1 MLAEEFKN
9 LRETM
14 PPLEGRGHYG
24 QEQFDWLARAQQL
37 VSAWNFNEGYQFKK
51 IVDALLSRSDR
62 HTNYA
67 KLIVALNRATNAV
80 QVVNASDASQA
91 VFGPGAVYDFFKAFR
106 ALTQSAKS
114 ELFII
119 DPYLDPEIFDA
130 YLVGVN
136 PSISVRLLANR
147 YKEDLKAASTKF
159 TSQNKHAIEIRASS
173 SLHDRVLF
181 VDGSACWVL
190 GASIKDA
197 AKSKMTYL
205 TPLSPDVVSAK
216 LAHYNG
222 SWASAT
228 AI

>member
-1 MLAEEFKN
+1 MLAEGFKK

-24 QEQFDWLARAQQL
+24 QEQFDWQARAQEL
-37 VSAWNFNEGYQFKK
+37 VSSWNFNEGYQFKK
-51 IVDALLSRSDR
+51 IVDALLSRTDR
-62 HTNYA
+62 HANYA

-80 QVVNASDASQA
+80 QVTATSDASQA
-91 VFGPGAVYDFFKAFR
+91 IFGPGAVYDFFKAFR

-114 ELFII
+114 EIFII
-119 DPYLDPEIFDA
+119 DPYLDSEIFDA
-130 YLVGVN
+130 YLVGVD
-136 PSISVRLLANR
+136 PSISVRLLASK
-147 YKEDLKAASTKF
+147 YTGDLKAASGKF
-159 TSQNKHAIEIRASS
+159 SSQHKHVIEIRASN
-173 SLHDRVLF
+173 SLHDRVIF

-205 TPLSPDVVSAK
+205 APLSTDVAAAK
-216 LAHYNG
+216 LSHYNN
-222 SWASAT
+222 SWASAS